1 MAWRASCLIWRNR
14 RRANRQI
21 CALQPGAMCKGADCG
36 ELRRII
42 VLLARAGGEP
52 IRGDAKLHGMMFLL
66 SYPLKL
72 GRGHYERRAS
82 GPYSRAVE
90 AEAKSLQDA
99 GALRMDD
106 GNLSLTEEGAAE
118 AVRAGPRT
126 LDVLLEY
133 KETFNDMSDDELLA
147 YVCAA
152 HPDAAGPAACG
163 RLRARMEGLVMSMLR
178 KEKISCGRAA
188 ELLGE
193 EYWSVLK
200 KAGEA
205 GIRPLGA

>member
-1 MAWRASCLIWRNR
+1 M
-14 RRANRQI
+14 
-21 CALQPGAMCKGADCG
+21 
-36 ELRRII
+36 
-42 VLLARAGGEP
+42 
-52 IRGDAKLHGMMFLL
+52 
-66 SYPLKL
+66 
-72 GRGHYERRAS
+72 
-82 GPYSRAVE
+82 
-90 AEAKSLQDA
+90 
-99 GALRMDD
+99 
-106 GNLSLTEEGAAE
+106 
-118 AVRAGPRT
+118 RAGPRT

-152 HPDAAGPAACG
+152 HSDAAGPAACG